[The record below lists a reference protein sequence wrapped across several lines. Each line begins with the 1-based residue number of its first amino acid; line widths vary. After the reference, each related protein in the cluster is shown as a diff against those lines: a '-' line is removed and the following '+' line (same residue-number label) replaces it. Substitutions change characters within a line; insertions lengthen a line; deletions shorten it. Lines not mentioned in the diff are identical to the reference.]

1 MCALRRRDPRRY
13 EIQMSLATIAAGLLG
28 ESQYTLTQ
36 QAGAGTGDVTAVH
49 AQHQRNHV
57 KLLAAITA

>member
-1 MCALRRRDPRRY
+1 
-13 EIQMSLATIAAGLLG
+13 MSLATIAAGLLG